1 MQRNVVPSTVEPDK
15 EGKPHVLEQLIKLI
29 SDNRSLTRAERKKMR
44 EHLVGCLYCQAFL
57 GEYLIE
63 SIEYDRVN
71 STSEIPARNLIA
83 QLEKVMHQRLKE
95 DIPAYVETVERS
107 GEDEAYK
114 HFSLL
119 VSHFVDCQECRAEVE
134 GLQSWLRQA
143 IQKGLIEPFEANV
156 RSRQ

>member
-1 MQRNVVPSTVEPDK
+1 MGEL
-15 EGKPHVLEQLIKLI
+15 HVLEQLIKLI
-29 SDNRSLTRAERKKMR
+29 SGQHSLTRTERKKMR
-44 EHLVGCLYCQAFL
+44 EHLAGCLYCQSFL

-83 QLEKVMHQRLKE
+83 RLEKVMHKRLKE

-114 HFSLL
+114 RFSLL
-119 VSHFVDCQECRAEVE
+119 VSHFVDCQECQSEAE